1 MEPRRPGNAIDPPT
15 LVEVPGTLMGIMTTN
30 NFKTV
35 LLLGTLGVV
44 FVGVGSL
51 LGGQSGAIIALVFA
65 GLMNFAMYF
74 WSDKMALKMSK
85 ARPATELEL
94 PNVYSTIRYL
104 TQRENM
110 PMPTIHVIDSP
121 QPNAFATGRN
131 PKHAAVA
138 VTTGILDIMSH
149 QELEGVLAH
158 EISHIKNRDILIA
171 TIAATIAA
179 ALAFLARMAFWGN
192 LFGGGRRRNDNNPLM
207 AIVGLVAMILAPL
220 AGMIIQ
226 RAIGRAREFQADRS
240 GAETTGSPLN
250 LASALQKID
259 EASKRHVMNV
269 NPAVS
274 QLFIGDPM
282 HALRS
287 NPRGRQ
293 RQQGGAMLKWFST
306 HPPTQDRIDRLEK
319 MQMGIR

>member
-1 MEPRRPGNAIDPPT
+1 
-15 LVEVPGTLMGIMTTN
+15 MTTN
-30 NFKTV
+30 NLKTV
-35 LLLGTLGVV
+35 FLLGSLGVV
-44 FVGVGSL
+44 FILVGGL
-51 LGGQSGAIIALVFA
+51 LGGQGGATIALGFA
-65 GLMNFAMYF
+65 GLMNFGMYF
-74 WSDKMALKMSK
+74 WSDKLALKMSK
-85 ARPATELEL
+85 ARPVDELEL
-94 PNVYSTIRYL
+94 PDVYQTIRSL

-110 PMPTIHVIDSP
+110 PMPKIYLIDSP

-158 EISHIKNRDILIA
+158 EISHVKNRDILIA

-179 ALAFLARMAFWGN
+179 ALAFLARMALFGN
-192 LFGGGRRRNDNNPLM
+192 LFGGGRQRNNNPIM

-226 RAIGRAREFQADRS
+226 RAIGRAREYQADRS
-240 GAETTGSPLN
+240 GAETTGAPLS
-250 LASALQKID
+250 LASALQKIED
-259 EASKRHVMNV
+259 ASRHHVMEV

-282 HALRS
+282 QALRGRG
-287 NPRGRQ
+287 RGRQ
-293 RQQGGAMLKWFST
+293 QQGGAMLKWFST
-306 HPPTQDRIDRLEK
+306 HPPTKDRIDRLEK
-319 MQMGIR
+319 MAMGIR

>member
-1 MEPRRPGNAIDPPT
+1 M
-15 LVEVPGTLMGIMTTN
+15 N

-35 LLLGTLGVV
+35 LLLGSLGVV
-44 FVGVGSL
+44 FVVAGGV
-51 LGGQSGAIIALVFA
+51 LGGQSGALIALVIA
-65 GLMNFAMYF
+65 GLLNFGMYF
-74 WSDKMALKMSK
+74 WSDKMALRMSK
-85 ARPATELEL
+85 ARPVQEHEL
-94 PNVYSTIRYL
+94 PNVYQTIRAL

-110 PMPTIHVIDSP
+110 PMPTIHLIDNP

-192 LFGGGRRRNDNNPLM
+192 MFGGRRRNDNNPIMLV
-207 AIVGLVAMILAPL
+207 IGLVAMILAPI

-240 GAETTGSPLN
+240 GAETTGAPLN

-259 EASKRHVMNV
+259 EASRRHVMQV

-282 HALRS
+282 HALRA
-287 NPRGRQ
+287 NARGQQ
-293 RQQGGAMLKWFST
+293 RDQGSRMLKWFST
-306 HPPTQDRIDRLEK
+306 HPPTKDRIDRLEN
-319 MQMGIR
+319 MAMGIR

>member
-1 MEPRRPGNAIDPPT
+1 M
-15 LVEVPGTLMGIMTTN
+15 N

-35 LLLGTLGVV
+35 LLLGSLGVV
-44 FVGVGSL
+44 FVGVGSIW
-51 LGGQSGAIIALVFA
+51 GQSGAIIALGFA
-65 GLMNFAMYF
+65 ALMNFAMYF
-74 WSDKMALKMSK
+74 WSDKLALKMSK
-85 ARPATELEL
+85 ARPADELEL
-94 PNVYSTIRYL
+94 PNVYQAIRAL
-104 TQRENM
+104 TQREDM
-110 PMPTIHVIDSP
+110 PMPKIYVIDSP

-158 EISHIKNRDILIA
+158 EISHVKNRDILIA

-192 LFGGGRRRNDNNPLM
+192 MFGGRRRNDSNPIM
-207 AIVGLVAMILAPL
+207 AIVGLVAMILAPV

-240 GAETTGSPLN
+240 GAEATGAPLN
-250 LASALQKID
+250 LASALQKIE
-259 EASKRHVMNV
+259 EASQRHVMQV

-282 HALRS
+282 QALRS
-287 NPRGRQ
+287 NARGRQ
-293 RQQGGAMLKWFST
+293 RDQGSAMLKWFST
-306 HPPTQDRIDRLEK
+306 HPPTKERIDRLEK
-319 MQMGIR
+319 MAMGIR

>member
-1 MEPRRPGNAIDPPT
+1 
-15 LVEVPGTLMGIMTTN
+15 MTTN
-30 NFKTV
+30 NLKTV
-35 LLLGTLGVV
+35 FLLGTLGVV
-44 FVGVGSL
+44 FVAVGSL
-51 LGGQSGAIIALVFA
+51 LGGQSGAIVALVFA
-65 GLMNFAMYF
+65 GLLNFAMYF
-74 WSDKMALKMSK
+74 WSDKMALAMSK
-85 ARPATELEL
+85 ARAVEEHEL
-94 PNVYSTIRYL
+94 PNVYQTIRAL

-110 PMPTIHVIDSP
+110 PMPRIYVIDSP

-138 VTTGILDIMSH
+138 VTTGILEIMSH

-158 EISHIKNRDILIA
+158 EISHVKNRDILIA

-192 LFGGGRRRNDNNPLM
+192 LFGGRRRNDNNPVM
-207 AIVGLVAMILAPL
+207 AVVGLVAMILAPL
-220 AGMIIQ
+220 AGMLIQ

-240 GAETTGSPLN
+240 GAETTGAPLN
-250 LASALQKID
+250 LASALQKI
-259 EASKRHVMNV
+259 EQASQRTVMNV

-282 HALRS
+282 LGLR
-287 NPRGRQ
+287 NDARAK
-293 RQQGGAMLKWFST
+293 QQGGAFLRWFST
-306 HPPTQDRIDRLEK
+306 HPPTKDRIERLER

>member
-1 MEPRRPGNAIDPPT
+1 MFI
-15 LVEVPGTLMGIMTTN
+15 LVGG
-30 NFKTV
+30 
-35 LLLGTLGVV
+35 
-44 FVGVGSL
+44 L
-51 LGGQSGAIIALVFA
+51 LGGQGGATIALGFA
-65 GLMNFAMYF
+65 GLMNFGMYF
-74 WSDKMALKMSK
+74 WSDKLALKMSK
-85 ARPATELEL
+85 ARSVDELEL
-94 PNVYSTIRYL
+94 PNVYQTIRAL

-110 PMPTIHVIDSP
+110 PMPKIYLIDSP

-158 EISHIKNRDILIA
+158 EISHVKNRDILI
-171 TIAATIAA
+171 ATIAA
-179 ALAFLARMAFWGN
+179 ALAFLARMALFGN
-192 LFGGGRRRNDNNPLM
+192 LFGGGRRRNDNPIM

-240 GAETTGSPLN
+240 GAETTGAPLN
-250 LASALQKID
+250 LASALQKIED
-259 EASKRHVMNV
+259 ASKRHVMEV

-282 HALRS
+282 QALRG
-287 NPRGRQ
+287 RGRQ
-293 RQQGGAMLKWFST
+293 QQGGAMLKWFST
-306 HPPTQDRIDRLEK
+306 HPPTKDRIDRLEK
-319 MQMGIR
+319 MAMGIR

>member
-1 MEPRRPGNAIDPPT
+1 MTIEILLWSRYN
-15 LVEVPGTLMGIMTTN
+15 VGTMTTN

-35 LLLGTLGVV
+35 VLLGTLGAV
-44 FVGVGSL
+44 FILVGGV
-51 LGGQSGAIIALVFA
+51 LGGQSGAVIALGFA
-65 GLMNFAMYF
+65 ALMNFGMYF
-74 WSDKMALKMSK
+74 WSDKLALKMSK
-85 ARPATELEL
+85 ARPAEEHEL
-94 PNVYSTIRYL
+94 PNVYQTIRAL

-110 PMPTIHVIDSP
+110 PMPRIYVIDSE

-131 PKHAAVA
+131 PKHAAIA
-138 VTTGILDIMSH
+138 VTTGILGIMSH

-158 EISHIKNRDILIA
+158 EISHVKNRDILIA

-192 LFGGGRRRNDNNPLM
+192 MFGGRRRNNGNALM
-207 AIVGLVAMILAPL
+207 AIVGLVAMILAPI

-240 GAETTGSPLN
+240 GAETTGAPLN
-250 LASALQKID
+250 LASALQKI
-259 EASKRHVMNV
+259 EQASQRHVMNV

-282 HALRS
+282 QALRG
-287 NPRGRQ
+287 NARGRQ
-293 RQQGGAMLKWFST
+293 GRQGSNMLKWFST
-306 HPPTQDRIDRLEK
+306 HPPTKDRIDRLEK
-319 MQMGIR
+319 MAMGIR

>member
-1 MEPRRPGNAIDPPT
+1 
-15 LVEVPGTLMGIMTTN
+15 MTTN

-35 LLLGTLGVV
+35 LLLGSLGAV
-44 FVGVGSL
+44 FILVGGI
-51 LGGQSGAIIALVFA
+51 LGGQSGVFIALGLA
-65 GLMNFAMYF
+65 GLMNFGMYF
-74 WSDKMALKMSK
+74 WSDMLALRMSK
-85 ARPATELEL
+85 ARPADEVEL
-94 PNVYSTIRYL
+94 PNVYQTIRSL
-104 TQRENM
+104 TQRQNM
-110 PMPTIHVIDSP
+110 PMPKIYVIDSQ

-138 VTTGILDIMSH
+138 VTTGILEIMSH
-149 QELEGVLAH
+149 RELEGVLAH

-192 LFGGGRRRNDNNPLM
+192 MFGGGRRRSGGNPLM

-240 GAETTGSPLN
+240 GAETTGGPLN
-250 LASALQKID
+250 LASALQKIE
-259 EASKRHVMNV
+259 EASSRHVMNV

-282 HALRS
+282 QALRGRG
-287 NPRGRQ
+287 RGRQ
-293 RQQGGAMLKWFST
+293 QRQGSGMLKWFST
-306 HPPTQDRIDRLEK
+306 HPPTKDRVDRLEK
-319 MQMGIR
+319 MAMGIR

>member
-1 MEPRRPGNAIDPPT
+1 
-15 LVEVPGTLMGIMTTN
+15 MTTN
-30 NFKTV
+30 NLKTV
-35 LLLGTLGVV
+35 LLLGTLGAV
-44 FVGVGSL
+44 FVLVGGA
-51 LGGQSGAIIALVFA
+51 LGGQSGAIIALGFA
-65 GLMNFAMYF
+65 ALINFGMYF
-74 WSDKMALKMSK
+74 WSDKLALKMSK
-85 ARPATELEL
+85 ARPVEEHEL
-94 PNVYSTIRYL
+94 PNVYQTIRSL

-110 PMPTIHVIDSP
+110 PMPTIHLIDSP

-179 ALAFLARMAFWGN
+179 ALAFLARMALWGN
-192 LFGGGRRRNDNNPLM
+192 MFGGRRRSNGNAVM
-207 AIVGLVAMILAPL
+207 AIVGLVAMILAPI

-240 GAETTGSPLN
+240 GAQTTGAPLN
-250 LASALQKID
+250 LASALQKI
-259 EASKRHVMNV
+259 EQASEKHVMNV

-282 HALRS
+282 HGLRS
-287 NPRGRQ
+287 NARGQRRQ
-293 RQQGGAMLKWFST
+293 GNNGMLKWFST
-306 HPPTQDRIDRLEK
+306 HPPTKDRIDRLEK